1 MLNIQLANK
10 YAVAIFELAQEENKL
25 EVYGIQ
31 LDEICRLISGQADLK
46 AFMNN
51 PQVQPQAK
59 RELFSKLFKEDLA
72 STVYNFIMLLIDKR
86 RESLLEAI
94 VERYQALSN
103 DARNIIEAE
112 VTVAAA
118 LIQGQQEQLVAKLEQ
133 VTGKTVL
140 VSTRVDK
147 SIIGGIV
154 VKLGDKLID
163 GSVVRR
169 MQSLQ
174 KQLMAN

>member
-94 VERYQALSN
+94 VERYQALSMMP
-103 DARNIIEAE
+103 AI
-112 VTVAAA
+112 
-118 LIQGQQEQLVAKLEQ
+118 
-133 VTGKTVL
+133 
-140 VSTRVDK
+140 S
-147 SIIGGIV
+147 
-154 VKLGDKLID
+154 
-163 GSVVRR
+163 
-169 MQSLQ
+169 
-174 KQLMAN
+174 